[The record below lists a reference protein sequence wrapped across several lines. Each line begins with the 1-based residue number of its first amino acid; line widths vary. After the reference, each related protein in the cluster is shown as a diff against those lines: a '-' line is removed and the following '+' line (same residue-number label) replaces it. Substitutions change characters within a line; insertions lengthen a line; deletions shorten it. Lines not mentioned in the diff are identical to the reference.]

1 MLLNNTLQILAIVD
15 VFFFWEILKKLSTAP
30 KKIVAPRAPKQ
41 SLKKIL
47 YIFYQDLFI

>member
-15 VFFFWEILKKLSTAP
+15 VFFWEILKKLSTAP